1 MGQFE
6 KDRSTDGVSV
16 GMEQMKEPLISSRIG
31 DSLGLSVD
39 KPLGPGVG
47 DKFGICLAW

>member
-6 KDRSTDGVSV
+6 KDRSTDGVPC
-16 GMEQMKEPLISSRIG
+16 GIEQMKEPLISSSVG

-39 KPLGPGVG
+39 KPLGPGVV